1 MAAAAAAVLAAQAA
15 TAAEDIA
22 VDAVLEYCGF
32 ILPQHRA
39 AIRADGFNSFK
50 DLMKL
55 NQKDIESL
63 AKGFEAKT
71 VQPGKIN
78 FGLRR
83 SAEPTISRQMST
95 GLETFDVADAASHST
110 PQ

>member
-50 DLMKL
+50 DLMEL

-63 AKGFEAKT
+63 KRR
-71 VQPGKIN
+71 
-78 FGLRR
+78 GLKQKQRTTER
-83 SAEPTISRQMST
+83 LTLACAEPTILRQLST
-95 GLETFDVADAASHST
+95 GLETFDVAVAASHST
-110 PQ
+110 QQ